1 MNWSWMG
8 TESGIIILLMQ
19 KECIFKNC
27 FKIILYYLSLPEVYI
42 IYDGRLLKN
51 LTSE

>member
-1 MNWSWMG
+1 MG
-8 TESGIIILLMQ
+8 IEFGIRILLMQ
-19 KECIFKNC
+19 KKCILKNC
-27 FKIILYYLSLPEVYI
+27 LKIILYFLRLPEVFL